1 MDFITVEW
9 LGITWVRPNNL
20 LTNLVV
26 GVVGVILA
34 YQIHQRNTNK
44 DPYLYLWMGF
54 FLVVGLGGAIG
65 GFAHAFNYEFPEV
78 RHTYLHKI
86 AWTVGG
92 VGLFLGEM
100 AALYLVPNTR
110 VRNLLRILCILVLG
124 YYMFYLYYSQ
134 HYTLG
139 NFNHFDIVRFHSMFA
154 LLGIILPIHIYSL
167 IAYQNKGTWYFL
179 AGIATL
185 ATTVIFYN
193 FQISF
198 HEWFDFN
205 DISHALEIICLALIC
220 KGILVGYPIVKEKWS
235 IVHG

>member
-34 YQIHQRNTNK
+34 YQIHKRNTNK

-92 VGLFLGEM
+92 IGLFLGEM
-100 AALYLVPNTR
+100 AALYLIPNARFRT
-110 VRNLLRILCILVLG
+110 LLRIVCILVLG

-134 HYTLG
+134 HYNLG

-167 IAYQNKGTWYFL
+167 IAHQNKGTWYFL

-198 HEWFDFN
+198 HAWFDFN
-205 DISHALEIICLALIC
+205 DISHVLEIICLALIC
-220 KGILVGYPIVKEKWS
+220 KGILVGYPIVRGKVS
-235 IVHG
+235 